1 MDMSKCPFAYN
12 GLVVSELQKWTFGH
26 VHFDVHSALNIIVR
40 QRADLVFR
48 LFVPALYARSSAFV
62 VTTLSQHSHNI
73 PTTSKAY
80 AEPI

>member
-12 GLVVSELQKWTFGH
+12 GVIVSELQKWTFGH

-48 LFVPALYARSSAFV
+48 PFVPAFYARMLCLFA
-62 VTTLSQHSHNI
+62 
-73 PTTSKAY
+73 
-80 AEPI
+80 